1 MISVN
6 YFTLKYQTILKEVQK
21 VSADGFVLIR
31 QFVFITH
38 ISSNL
43 LKEMYFKKTNKRCSF
58 AKKKIIWSLLLLLLL
73 FFKLKLLATIAF
85 VDSLLCRR

>member
-43 LKEMYFKKTNKRCSF
+43 LKDMYFKKTNKRCSF
-58 AKKKIIWSLLLLLLL
+58 AKKIIWSLLLLLLL
-73 FFKLKLLATIAF
+73 LFKLKLLATIAF